1 MAAIDFA
8 STLITG
14 LVLLIILVGVSR
26 ARNWEHDEPL
36 FQREESLTTVLYSP
50 ATWTI
55 TFLVVALI
63 FTGGAIAY
71 IGGLPV
77 EIDPELIGFALLGLF
92 GVIVLGFLFVGVYT
106 TARNRGLSSAP
117 AVGVSSATLGILV
130 LAVILVRLII
140 N

>member
-36 FQREESLTTVLYSP
+36 FKREESLTTVLYSP

-55 TFLVVALI
+55 AFLFIALI

-77 EIDPELIGFALLGLF
+77 GIETELIGFALMGLF
-92 GVIVLGFLFVGVYT
+92 GVIVLGFLFVGIYT